1 MLAALA
7 SGCRRLLELF
17 ALINATVFVSMAVL
31 ALSLA
36 LVWGFGGILCFGQ
49 AAFFGLGGYA
59 YAVAA
64 INFGD
69 STPAVPIALAMPTL
83 LALALG
89 YLHVLR
95 PHQRRLHGRH
105 HAHVTLILFK
115 FINSTAGDQWT
126 HRQRRAR
133 RLQRHSGARRR

>member
-1 MLAALA
+1 M
-7 SGCRRLLELF
+7 
-17 ALINATVFVSMAVL
+17 L

-69 STPAVPIALAMPTL
+69 STPAVPVALLVPALA
-83 LALALG
+83 
-89 YLHVLR
+89 
-95 PHQRRLHGRH
+95 RRCS
-105 HAHVTLILFK
+105 ATSC
-115 FINSTAGDQWT
+115 STAGSAT
-126 HRQRRAR
+126 SISASSR
-133 RLQRHSGARRR
+133 SP